1 MTTITYKDRK
11 IASDGQISFGDR
23 IDNYS
28 LKKVRKI
35 NGCLVGGAGRLS
47 SVLQFFD
54 WFQEWSDAQQVQG
67 ESPHVKVFV
76 PEGIDDEDF
85 YGLVVFADE
94 VIFMYEGGKKSYQM
108 TGSPHYA
115 IGSGSDYALAAM
127 DAGASADEAV
137 AIAITR
143 DVYTGG
149 EIFIEE
155 LDPEPIELTRQV
167 AESMEKS
174 ELLDMLFGED
184 VEIVEHEKDEIIF
197 QTSRVVIDTAEKVI
211 FINPENGD
219 TLDEITLQDSEL
231 DSPSFK
237 RVCKALNRKY
247 LDLVASEIGMVFEQ
261 PAANKSEL
269 LDAVLDCLND
279 AYFEKLQERA
289 DAE

>member
-85 YGLVVFADE
+85 YGLVIFADE

-137 AIAITR
+137 AIAMAR

-279 AYFEKLQERA
+279 VYIEKLQERA